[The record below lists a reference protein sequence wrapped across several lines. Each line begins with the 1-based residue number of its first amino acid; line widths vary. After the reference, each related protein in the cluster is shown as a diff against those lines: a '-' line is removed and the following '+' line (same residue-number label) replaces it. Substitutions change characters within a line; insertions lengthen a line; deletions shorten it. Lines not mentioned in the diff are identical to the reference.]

1 MRHLAYTLLLAAFA
15 VSCSG
20 RAGQNDPG
28 DGAVAAVG
36 SASGD
41 SGNLAGSETGS
52 QADSE
57 GLKERHAD
65 ADILRHTIYTA
76 ADSARV
82 VSLLRE
88 EVKGGDVLFYA
99 RQFKGVPYVASTL
112 EVADP
117 ERLVVNLRQ
126 LDCTTLVETA
136 LALAM
141 THRQGET
148 SFAAYCRN
156 LMSLRYW
163 GGRMDGYLSRLHY
176 FTWWMHDH
184 LDRKLITEVRD
195 DRHFTAPITVAN
207 HYMSRH
213 ADKYRLLAGHPARI
227 DSIARLERRYNGP
240 DGTYL
245 PAALTGLSRRELSVI
260 HDGDIVAIVTRKD
273 GIDYSHLGFAVWGR
287 DGKLH
292 LLNASQLRHRVVE
305 EPLTLREYLRQHP
318 TSVGIRLFRLR

>member
-1 MRHLAYTLLLAAFA
+1 MASFA
-15 VSCSG
+15 VSCTG
-20 RAGQNDPG
+20 RTGQHESVNAP
-28 DGAVAAVG
+28 AE
-36 SASGD
+36 ASTRTAPAD
-41 SGNLAGSETGS
+41 S
-52 QADSE
+52 QAHASEAERQATADSI
-57 GLKERHAD
+57 LK
-65 ADILRHTIYTA
+65 HTIYTA

-82 VSLLRE
+82 VSLLSLP
-88 EVKGGDVLFYA
+88 VKGNDVLFYA

-141 THRQGET
+141 THRQGQT
-148 SFAAYCRN
+148 SFTAYCHN

-184 LDRKLITEVRD
+184 LDRELLTEVRD
-195 DRHFTAPITVAN
+195 PKHFTATIHVDN
-207 HYMSRH
+207 HYMSAH
-213 ADKYRLLAGHPARI
+213 PEKYRFLKGHRERI

-240 DGTYL
+240 DGHYL
-245 PAALTGLSRRELSVI
+245 PAASTGLPQSELSSI

-287 DGKLH
+287 DGRLH
-292 LLNASQLRHRVVE
+292 LLNASQIRHKVVE

-318 TSVGIRLFRLR
+318 SSIGIRLLRLR